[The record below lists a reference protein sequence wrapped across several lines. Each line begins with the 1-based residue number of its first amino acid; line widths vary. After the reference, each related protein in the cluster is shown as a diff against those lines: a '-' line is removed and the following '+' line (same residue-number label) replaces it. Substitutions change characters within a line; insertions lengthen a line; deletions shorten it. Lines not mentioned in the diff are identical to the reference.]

1 MSSASAGGTV
11 CAGWRAHLPWSID
24 GLRIIGGAI
33 VVFGWLYVHWFA
45 QSRSTD
51 ALAVAAR
58 RGLSPFRVAR
68 PYNRVGV
75 DARCEIWTLCGVFA
89 GALLG
94 LGLGWALFDSLPVGI
109 LFASVGAL
117 IAGWHYRVV
126 ASLLAVDRH
135 AHDVAPPLAEPLTSP
150 VEPPDAEGG
159 VGDGRLKLPVAL
171 ACGLV
176 AALFALLR
184 ADAHG
189 PIALVGFVAVVLF
202 VAWRVMRITDR
213 RRAA

>member
-1 MSSASAGGTV
+1 M
-11 CAGWRAHLPWSID
+11 
-24 GLRIIGGAI
+24 
-33 VVFGWLYVHWFA
+33 FA
-45 QSRSTD
+45 
-51 ALAVAAR
+51 
-58 RGLSPFRVAR
+58 
-68 PYNRVGV
+68 
-75 DARCEIWTLCGVFA
+75 
-89 GALLG
+89 
-94 LGLGWALFDSLPVGI
+94 PVGI
-109 LFASVGAL
+109 LFACVGAL

-135 AHDVAPPLAEPLTSP
+135 ARDVAPPLAEPPASP
-150 VEPPDAEGG
+150 VEPPEAKSGI
-159 VGDGRLKLPVAL
+159 GDGRLKLPVAL